1 MYGQYTVV
9 YNKYHTLHAS
19 CRIFFMYESLRWII
33 WEEIVALQE
42 VTYALEFSNGQRI
55 ALCENEN
62 FIFFVLF

>member
-1 MYGQYTVV
+1 MQAAV
-9 YNKYHTLHAS
+9 Y
-19 CRIFFMYESLRWII
+19 FFMYESLRWII